1 MFTVLSEL
9 LLLFGKIRSSDDT
22 NIDLRLELVQKLHHF
37 RRSCLGCEND
47 AKNLYLSTLGESSIN
62 IEERNNFLGSRSHGL
77 KNLSLSLRSAF
88 VMYFSYLLKCLSS
101 STS

>member
-1 MFTVLSEL
+1 MYTVLSEL

-22 NIDLRLELVQKLHHF
+22 NIDLRLKLVQKLHHF

-62 IEERNNFLGSRSHGL
+62 IEERNNFLGSRSHGF
-77 KNLSLSLRSAF
+77 KNLSLSGKRGINGSRP
-88 VMYFSYLLKCLSS
+88 YNQIRPNYINH
-101 STS
+101 